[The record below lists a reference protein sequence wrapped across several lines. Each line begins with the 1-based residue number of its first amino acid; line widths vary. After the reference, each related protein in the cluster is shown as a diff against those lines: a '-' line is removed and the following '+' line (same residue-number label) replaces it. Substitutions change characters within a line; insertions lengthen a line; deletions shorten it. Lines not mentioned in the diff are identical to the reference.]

1 MARRFYEKVSIEE
14 VAEGH
19 IIRLDTHK
27 LMTPEK
33 KLLLLPYAQLAE
45 AVADEWR
52 QVDEDIILSDM
63 PMSRLVYTAIDRVSE
78 SYEATAQAFASY
90 GETDLLCYR
99 ATHPDTLVQRQDEI
113 WSPYLDWVSA
123 TYGVSL
129 QTGAGIAP
137 IKQSQSSIEVL
148 TQIAQGR
155 EGLEPNPLRLTGL
168 AHGAGLLG
176 SAVLALRMES
186 GEDKAEN
193 IWRAAFLDDFFQFE
207 QWGEDSE
214 AMARLEGMKREI
226 ETLTDYFSLFFS

>member
-27 LMTPEK
+27 LMTPAK
-33 KLLLLPYAQLAE
+33 KLLLLPYAKLAE

-78 SYEATAQAFASY
+78 SYESTAQAFASY

-99 ATHPDTLVQRQDEI
+99 AMHPDMLVQRQDEI
-113 WSPYLDWVSA
+113 WSPYLDWVRA

-137 IKQSQSSIEVL
+137 IKQSRSSIEVL
-148 TQIAQGR
+148 TQIAHGG
-155 EGLEPNPLRLTGL
+155 EGLEPNPLRLAGL

-226 ETLTDYFSLFFS
+226 ETLSDYFSLFFS

>member
-27 LMTPEK
+27 LMTPAK
-33 KLLLLPYAQLAE
+33 KLLLLPYAKLAE

-78 SYEATAQAFASY
+78 SYEATAQVFASY

-99 ATHPDTLVQRQDEI
+99 AMHPDMLVQRQDEI
-113 WSPYLDWVSA
+113 WSPYLDWVRA

-137 IKQSQSSIEVL
+137 IKQSRSSIEVL
-148 TQIAQGR
+148 TQIAQGG

-226 ETLTDYFSLFFS
+226 ETLSDYFSLFFS

>member
-1 MARRFYEKVSIEE
+1 MARRFYENVSIEE

-27 LMTPEK
+27 LMTPAK
-33 KLLLLPYAQLAE
+33 KLLLLPYVQLAE

-52 QVDEDIILSDM
+52 QVDEDIILSEM

-78 SYEATAQAFASY
+78 SYDATAQAFASY

-99 ATHPDTLVQRQDEI
+99 ATHPDMLVQRQDEI
-113 WSPYLDWVSA
+113 WSPYLDWVRA

-137 IKQSQSSIEVL
+137 IKQSRSSIEVL
-148 TQIAQGR
+148 IQIAQGG
-155 EGLEPNPLRLTGL
+155 EGVEPNPLRLTGL

-226 ETLTDYFSLFFS
+226 ETLSDYFSLFFS

>member
-27 LMTPEK
+27 LMTPAK
-33 KLLLLPYAQLAE
+33 KLLLLPYAKLAE

-63 PMSRLVYTAIDRVSE
+63 PMSRLVYTALDRVSE
-78 SYEATAQAFASY
+78 SYKATAQAFASY

-129 QTGAGIAP
+129 QAGAGIAP

-226 ETLTDYFSLFFS
+226 ETLSDYFSLFFS

>member
-19 IIRLDTHK
+19 IIRLDKHK
-27 LMTPEK
+27 LMTPAK
-33 KLLLLPYAQLAE
+33 KLLLLPYARLAE

-78 SYEATAQAFASY
+78 SYEATAQKFAAY

-99 ATHPDTLVQRQDEI
+99 ATHPDMLVQRQDEI
-113 WSPYLDWVSA
+113 WTPYLDWVRA
-123 TYGVSL
+123 TYGVFL
-129 QTGAGIAP
+129 QTGVGIAP
-137 IKQSQSSIEVL
+137 IKQSRSSIEVL
-148 TQIAQGR
+148 SQIAQGG

-207 QWGEDSE
+207 QWGEDNE

-226 ETLTDYFSLFFS
+226 ETLSDYFSLFFS

>member
-1 MARRFYEKVSIEE
+1 MARRFYENVSIEE

-27 LMTPEK
+27 LMTPAK
-33 KLLLLPYAQLAE
+33 KLLLLPYAKLAE

-78 SYEATAQAFASY
+78 SYESTAQAFASY

-99 ATHPDTLVQRQDEI
+99 AMHPDMLVQRQDEI
-113 WSPYLDWVSA
+113 WSPYLDWVRA
-123 TYGVSL
+123 TYGIFL
-129 QTGAGIAP
+129 QTGVGIAP
-137 IKQSQSSIEVL
+137 IKQSRSSIEVL
-148 TQIAQGR
+148 SQIAQGG

-226 ETLTDYFSLFFS
+226 ETLSDYFSLFFS

>member
-19 IIRLDTHK
+19 IIRLDKHK
-27 LMTPEK
+27 LMTPAK
-33 KLLLLPYAQLAE
+33 KLLLLPYARLAE

-52 QVDEDIILSDM
+52 QVDEDIILTDM
-63 PMSRLVYTAIDRVSE
+63 PMSRLVYTALDRVSE
-78 SYEATAQAFASY
+78 SYKATAQEFASY

-148 TQIAQGR
+148 TQIAQGG
-155 EGLEPNPLRLTGL
+155 EGPEPNPLRLTGL

-193 IWRAAFLDDFFQFE
+193 IWRAAFLDDFFQIE

-214 AMARLEGMKREI
+214 AIARLEGMKREI
-226 ETLTDYFSLFFS
+226 ETLSYYFSLFFS

>member
-27 LMTPEK
+27 LMTPAK
-33 KLLLLPYAQLAE
+33 KLLLLPYAKLAE

-78 SYEATAQAFASY
+78 SYEATAQVFASY

-99 ATHPDTLVQRQDEI
+99 ATHPDMLVQRQDEI
-113 WSPYLDWVSA
+113 WSPYLDWVRA

-137 IKQSQSSIEVL
+137 IKQSRSSIEVL
-148 TQIAQGR
+148 TKIAQGV

-226 ETLTDYFSLFFS
+226 ETLSDYFSLFFS

>member
-27 LMTPEK
+27 LMTPAK
-33 KLLLLPYAQLAE
+33 KLLLLPYAKLAE

-78 SYEATAQAFASY
+78 SYESTAQAFASY

-99 ATHPDTLVQRQDEI
+99 AMHPDMLVQRQDEI
-113 WSPYLDWVSA
+113 WTPYLDWVRA

-137 IKQSQSSIEVL
+137 IKQSRSSIEVL
-148 TQIAQGR
+148 TQIAQGG

-176 SAVLALRMES
+176 SAVLALRIEA

-226 ETLTDYFSLFFS
+226 ETLSDYFSLFFS

>member
-1 MARRFYEKVSIEE
+1 
-14 VAEGH
+14 
-19 IIRLDTHK
+19 
-27 LMTPEK
+27 MTPAK

-63 PMSRLVYTAIDRVSE
+63 PMSRLVYTALDRVSE
-78 SYEATAQAFASY
+78 SYKATAQAFASY

-99 ATHPDTLVQRQDEI
+99 ATHPDTLVQHQDEI

-148 TQIAQGR
+148 TQIAQGG

-193 IWRAAFLDDFFQFE
+193 IWRAAFLEDFFQFE

-226 ETLTDYFSLFFS
+226 ETLSDYFSLFFS

>member
-19 IIRLDTHK
+19 IIRLDKHK
-27 LMTPEK
+27 LMTPAK
-33 KLLLLPYAQLAE
+33 KLLLLPYARLAE

-52 QVDEDIILSDM
+52 QVDEDIILTDM
-63 PMSRLVYTAIDRVSE
+63 PMSRLVYTALDRVSE
-78 SYEATAQAFASY
+78 SYKATAQEFASY

-148 TQIAQGR
+148 TQIAQGG

-193 IWRAAFLDDFFQFE
+193 IWRAAFLDDFFQIE

-214 AMARLEGMKREI
+214 AIARLEGMKREI
-226 ETLTDYFSLFFS
+226 ETLSDYFSLFFS

>member
-27 LMTPEK
+27 LMTPAK
-33 KLLLLPYAQLAE
+33 KLLLLPYAKLAE

-99 ATHPDTLVQRQDEI
+99 AMHPDMLVQRQDEI
-113 WSPYLDWVSA
+113 WSPYLDWVRA

-129 QTGAGIAP
+129 QIGAGIAP
-137 IKQSQSSIEVL
+137 IKQSRSSIEVL
-148 TQIAQGR
+148 TQIAQGG

-207 QWGEDSE
+207 QWGEDRE

-226 ETLTDYFSLFFS
+226 ETLSDYFSLFFS

>member
-27 LMTPEK
+27 LMTPAK
-33 KLLLLPYAQLAE
+33 KLLLLPYAKLAE

-129 QTGAGIAP
+129 QAGAGIAP

-214 AMARLEGMKREI
+214 AMSRLEGMKREI
-226 ETLTDYFSLFFS
+226 ETLSDYFSLFFS

>member
-19 IIRLDTHK
+19 IIRLDKHK
-27 LMTPEK
+27 LMTPAK
-33 KLLLLPYAQLAE
+33 KLLLLPYARLAE

-52 QVDEDIILSDM
+52 QVDEDIILTDM
-63 PMSRLVYTAIDRVSE
+63 PMSRLVYTALDRVSE
-78 SYEATAQAFASY
+78 SYKATAQEFASY

-148 TQIAQGR
+148 TQIAQGG
-155 EGLEPNPLRLTGL
+155 EGPEPNPLRLTGL

-193 IWRAAFLDDFFQFE
+193 IWRAAFLDDFFQIE

-226 ETLTDYFSLFFS
+226 ETLSDYFSLFFS

>member
-129 QTGAGIAP
+129 QAGAGIAP

-226 ETLTDYFSLFFS
+226 ETLSDYFSLFFS

>member
-207 QWGEDSE
+207 QWGEDNE

-226 ETLTDYFSLFFS
+226 ETLSDYFSLFFS

>member
-27 LMTPEK
+27 LMTPAK
-33 KLLLLPYAQLAE
+33 KLLLLPYAKLAE

-148 TQIAQGR
+148 TQIAQGG

-226 ETLTDYFSLFFS
+226 ETLSDYFSLFFS

>member
-27 LMTPEK
+27 LMTPAK
-33 KLLLLPYAQLAE
+33 KLLLLPYAKLAE

-78 SYEATAQAFASY
+78 SYESTAQAFASY

-99 ATHPDTLVQRQDEI
+99 AMHPDMLVQRQDEI
-113 WSPYLDWVSA
+113 WSPYLDWVRA

-137 IKQSQSSIEVL
+137 IKQSRSSIEVL
-148 TQIAQGR
+148 TQIAHGG

-226 ETLTDYFSLFFS
+226 ETLSDYFSLFFS

>member
-63 PMSRLVYTAIDRVSE
+63 PMSRLVYTALDRVSE
-78 SYEATAQAFASY
+78 SYKATAQAFASY

-129 QTGAGIAP
+129 QAGAGIAP

-226 ETLTDYFSLFFS
+226 ETLSDYFSLFFS

>member
-27 LMTPEK
+27 LMTPAK

-63 PMSRLVYTAIDRVSE
+63 PMSRLVYTALDRVSE
-78 SYEATAQAFASY
+78 SYKATAQAFASY

-129 QTGAGIAP
+129 QAGAGIAP

-176 SAVLALRMES
+176 
-186 GEDKAEN
+186 
-193 IWRAAFLDDFFQFE
+193 
-207 QWGEDSE
+207 
-214 AMARLEGMKREI
+214 
-226 ETLTDYFSLFFS
+226 

>member
-27 LMTPEK
+27 LMTPAK
-33 KLLLLPYAQLAE
+33 KLLLLPYAKLAE

-78 SYEATAQAFASY
+78 SYEATAQVFASY

-99 ATHPDTLVQRQDEI
+99 ATHPDMLVQRQDEI
-113 WSPYLDWVSA
+113 WSPYLDWVRA

-137 IKQSQSSIEVL
+137 IKQSRSSIEVL

-226 ETLTDYFSLFFS
+226 ETLSDYFSLFFS

>member
-27 LMTPEK
+27 LMTPAK
-33 KLLLLPYAQLAE
+33 KLLLLPYAKLAE

-63 PMSRLVYTAIDRVSE
+63 PMSRLVYTALDRVSE
-78 SYEATAQAFASY
+78 SYKATAQAFASY

-129 QTGAGIAP
+129 QIGAGIAP
-137 IKQSQSSIEVL
+137 IKQSRSSIEVL
-148 TQIAQGR
+148 TQIAQGG

-226 ETLTDYFSLFFS
+226 ETLSDYFSLFFS

>member
-27 LMTPEK
+27 LMTPAK
-33 KLLLLPYAQLAE
+33 KLLLLPYALLAE

-63 PMSRLVYTAIDRVSE
+63 PMSRLVYTALDRVSE
-78 SYEATAQAFASY
+78 SYKATAQAFASY

-129 QTGAGIAP
+129 QAGAGIAP

-226 ETLTDYFSLFFS
+226 ETLSDYFSLFFS

>member
-27 LMTPEK
+27 LMTPAK
-33 KLLLLPYAQLAE
+33 KLLLLPYAKLAE

-148 TQIAQGR
+148 TQIAQGG

-193 IWRAAFLDDFFQFE
+193 IWRAAFLEDFFQFE

-226 ETLTDYFSLFFS
+226 ETLSDYFSLFFS

>member
-1 MARRFYEKVSIEE
+1 MARRFYEKVSVEE
-14 VAEGH
+14 TAEGH

-27 LMTPEK
+27 LMTPAK
-33 KLLLLPYAQLAE
+33 KLLVLPYAQLAE
-45 AVADEWR
+45 AVADEWQ
-52 QVDEDIILSDM
+52 QVDGDIILSDM
-63 PMSRLVYTAIDRVSE
+63 PMSRLVYTALDSVSE
-78 SYEATAQAFASY
+78 TYEATAQAFASY

-99 ATHPDTLVQRQDEI
+99 ATHPDILVHRQDEI
-113 WSPYLDWVSA
+113 WSPYLDWAKS

-129 QTGAGIAP
+129 KTGAGIAP

-155 EGLEPNPLRLTGL
+155 GGVAPNPLRLTGL

-193 IWRAAFLDDFFQFE
+193 IWRAAFLDEFFQFE

-226 ETLTDYFSLFFS
+226 ETLSDYFSLFFS

>member
-27 LMTPEK
+27 LMTPAK
-33 KLLLLPYAQLAE
+33 KLLLLPYAKLAE

-78 SYEATAQAFASY
+78 SYEATAQVFASY

-99 ATHPDTLVQRQDEI
+99 AMHPDMLVQRQDEI
-113 WSPYLDWVSA
+113 WSPYLDWVRS

-129 QTGAGIAP
+129 QTGAGIVP
-137 IKQSQSSIEVL
+137 IKQSRSSIEVL
-148 TQIAQGR
+148 TQIAQGG

-226 ETLTDYFSLFFS
+226 ETLSDYFSLFFS

>member
-27 LMTPEK
+27 LMTPAK

-63 PMSRLVYTAIDRVSE
+63 PMSRLVYTAIDSVSE
-78 SYEATAQAFASY
+78 SYESTAQA
-90 GETDLLCYR
+90 
-99 ATHPDTLVQRQDEI
+99 
-113 WSPYLDWVSA
+113 
-123 TYGVSL
+123 
-129 QTGAGIAP
+129 
-137 IKQSQSSIEVL
+137 SIEVL
-148 TQIAQGR
+148 TQIAQGGD
-155 EGLEPNPLRLTGL
+155 GLVPDPLRLTGL

-176 SAVLALRMES
+176 AAVLALRMES

-214 AMARLEGMKREI
+214 AMARLKGMKREI
-226 ETLTDYFSLFFS
+226 ETLSDYFSLFFS

>member
-27 LMTPEK
+27 LMTPAK
-33 KLLLLPYAQLAE
+33 KLLLLPYAKLAE

-113 WSPYLDWVSA
+113 WSPYLDWVRA

-129 QTGAGIAP
+129 QTRAGIAP
-137 IKQSQSSIEVL
+137 IKQSRSSIEVL
-148 TQIAQGR
+148 TQIAKGG

-226 ETLTDYFSLFFS
+226 ETLSDYFSLFFS

>member
-14 VAEGH
+14 VSEGH

-27 LMTPEK
+27 LMTPAK

-63 PMSRLVYTAIDRVSE
+63 PMSRLVYTALDRVSE
-78 SYEATAQAFASY
+78 SYKATAQAFASY

-129 QTGAGIAP
+129 QAGAGIAP

-226 ETLTDYFSLFFS
+226 ETLSDYFSLFFS

>member
-27 LMTPEK
+27 LMTPAK

-63 PMSRLVYTAIDRVSE
+63 PMSRLVYTALDRVSE
-78 SYEATAQAFASY
+78 SYKATAQAFASY

-129 QTGAGIAP
+129 QAGAGIAP

-214 AMARLEGMKREI
+214 AMARLEVMKREI
-226 ETLTDYFSLFFS
+226 ETLSDYFSLFFS

>member
-27 LMTPEK
+27 LMTPAK
-33 KLLLLPYAQLAE
+33 KLLLLPYARLAE

-52 QVDEDIILSDM
+52 QVDEDIILTDM
-63 PMSRLVYTAIDRVSE
+63 PMSRLVYTALDRVSE
-78 SYEATAQAFASY
+78 SYKATAQEFASY

-148 TQIAQGR
+148 TQIAQGG
-155 EGLEPNPLRLTGL
+155 EEPEPNPLRLTGL

-193 IWRAAFLDDFFQFE
+193 IWRAAFLDDFFQIE

-214 AMARLEGMKREI
+214 AIARLEGMKREI
-226 ETLTDYFSLFFS
+226 ETLSDYFSLFFS